1 MNEKCYSFKG
11 QSWRVEP
18 WEGTILCVS
27 GYNQPSFTKVQ
38 KRQTKPRQDSTKVG
52 ANEID
57 LIWSQSCSLLHFH
70 NKYQRKIPTCFLQ
83 GYGESNHF
91 EIYQNTV
98 FFSFS
103 HLIYLFL
110 YGCTGSSFLY
120 LAFLWPFYG
129 KWELLS
135 GCSAWASHCGGFF
148 CCWARI
154 LGHMG
159 YDCCDAWA

>member
-18 WEGTILCVS
+18 WEGTILWVS
-27 GYNQPSFTKVQ
+27 SYNQCSFTKVQ
-38 KRQTKPRQDSTKVG
+38 NQQTKPRQESTKVD

-57 LIWSQSCSLLHFH
+57 LIWSQSCSLLHSQ
-70 NKYQRKIPTCFLQ
+70 NKYQRKIPICFLQ

-103 HLIYLFL
+103 NLIYLFL
-110 YGCTGSSFLY
+110 YGCTGSLFLY
-120 LAFLWPFYG
+120 LAFLWLLSVAFLWWVG
-129 KWELLS
+129 ATLVVVHELLIVV
-135 GCSAWASHCGGFF
+135 ASFVAGHGF
-148 CCWARI
+148 
-154 LGHMG
+154 
-159 YDCCDAWA
+159 